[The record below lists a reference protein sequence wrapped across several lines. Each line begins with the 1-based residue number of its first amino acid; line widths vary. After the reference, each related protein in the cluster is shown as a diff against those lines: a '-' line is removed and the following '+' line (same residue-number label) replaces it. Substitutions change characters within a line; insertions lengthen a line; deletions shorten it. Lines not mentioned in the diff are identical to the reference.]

1 MTEAQLSQ
9 WLEEISTD
17 EGDLVEVRL
26 LSTSGDWYRLLRPR
40 LAEAQVEGTPAIRIE
55 FDEPEPLL

>member
-17 EGDLVEVRL
+17 EGDLVEVRI
-26 LSTSGDWYRLLRPR
+26 LSTNGDWYRLLRPR
-40 LAEAQVEGTPAIRIE
+40 LAEAQTEDTPAIRIE